1 MHTTLI
7 YRTLAHI
14 HTVHTQM
21 HITYYTHMREHT
33 YKYTTHIYMHT
44 TLNTLAWTNTHMHTH
59 A

>member
-7 YRTLAHI
+7 YRILAHI

-21 HITYYTHMREHT
+21 HITYC
-33 YKYTTHIYMHT
+33 THIHEDTHKHTVHT
-44 TLNTLAWTNTHMHTH
+44 TLNILGWTNTHMHTH